1 MLLLVVQATWALW
14 NEIFPFVHVGMKR
27 ETRNGIDM
35 TSEAEG
41 ETVMLSA
48 SVVDSENMDDTTSLC
63 LN

>member
-14 NEIFPFVHVGMKR
+14 NETFPFVCVGMKR
-27 ETRNGIDM
+27 ETQNGIDM